1 MKRNRLRPLGGIQT
15 LGRLKRDLETVSMP
29 GIVLT
34 FPILP
39 SKVEA
44 WRRFCQEMSGSRAI
58 MYEASRRRLG
68 ITRERL
74 ALVET
79 PFGSAATTTLESPDI
94 GRALTE
100 LIASDLPFDCWYRE
114 QVEELYG
121 VTLTRYE
128 QFAAPS
134 AATRPQEPLF
144 EWCVPGSPSR

>member
-1 MKRNRLRPLGGIQT
+1 MKRTRLRPLSAIQT
-15 LGRLKRDLETVSMP
+15 LDGPRHESEMASIP

-39 SKVEA
+39 GKVEA
-44 WRRFCQEMSGSRAI
+44 WRRFCQEMSGSRCL

-79 PFGSAATTTLESPDI
+79 PFGSSATTTLESPDM
-94 GRALTE
+94 GRVLNE
-100 LIASDLPFDCWYRE
+100 LITSDLPFDCWYRE

-128 QFAAPS
+128 QFAVPA
-134 AATRPQEPLF
+134 AATHPQELLF
-144 EWCVPGSPSR
+144 EWSVP